1 MDVSYDLRLLR
12 MFVAVAE
19 TGTLSKAADRLAR
32 TQAAVSMQLQ
42 RIEKELD
49 SELFTRSSRGVSLTE
64 AGEAFLAYARRV
76 IALTEDMQRGLV
88 DKKLVGRIRL
98 GLFEDLAVTRL
109 PGAIAQFRQQHPS
122 VEIELSSSNS
132 AQLAR
137 SFDEGQSDIV
147 VAHPAR
153 FALPPMSFISYQLV
167 WCASRLLDVD
177 ENDPLPVVL
186 FETSCSWQDR
196 MVASLAE
203 AGIAW
208 TVGCRV
214 KSLPAMLSALRGGL
228 GVGVLFAEAVP
239 PDCET
244 INGKYNLPPAPVAE
258 FGIFAADDP
267 SPLVM
272 ELAKSLEALS

>member
-1 MDVSYDLRLLR
+1 
-12 MFVAVAE
+12 MFIAVAE
-19 TGTLSKAADRLAR
+19 TGALSKAADRLAR

-49 SELFTRSSRGVSLTE
+49 RELFTRSSRGVALTE

-76 IALTEDMQRGLV
+76 IALTEDMQRGLL

-109 PGAIAQFRQQHPS
+109 PGAIAQFRQKHPS
-122 VEIELSSSNS
+122 VDIELSSSNS
-132 AQLAR
+132 ATALRR
-137 SFDEGQSDIV
+137 SFHEGQTGPLLSPI
-147 VAHPAR
+147 PAR
-153 FALPPMSFISYQLV
+153 FALPPLSFISYQLV

-177 ENDPLPVVL
+177 EKSPLPVVL

-196 MVASLAE
+196 MIASLAE

-214 KSLPAMLSALRGGL
+214 K
-228 GVGVLFAEAVP
+228 
-239 PDCET
+239 
-244 INGKYNLPPAPVAE
+244 IY
-258 FGIFAADDP
+258 
-267 SPLVM
+267 PLC
-272 ELAKSLEALS
+272 